1 MLRRRTTPVQ
11 HATMTLDA
19 THRWLLGVGGVLSL
33 VVIPAAISSRRRAF
47 LKRCVYACIFTR
59 LLTTSM
65 QQLDRML
72 NQPITPTSHTYTRRE
87 DLKYDNV
94 AIMWEKIFVLKAVLD
109 AFLGVLLLIS
119 KC

>member
-1 MLRRRTTPVQ
+1 
-11 HATMTLDA
+11 
-19 THRWLLGVGGVLSL
+19 
-33 VVIPAAISSRRRAF
+33 
-47 LKRCVYACIFTR
+47 
-59 LLTTSM
+59 M

-72 NQPITPTSHTYTRRE
+72 NQPITPTAHTYTRRE

-119 KC
+119 ASKVGWRPGGLMMAWMRLGDSITTARP